1 MTVAVP
7 AAPSAAVPV
16 LRYAL
21 RDAVRGRWAPLYALF
36 FGAVTDALFRFSGG
50 GEQVLLSLLNVV
62 LLLVPLVSLVFGV
75 AYLYGARAF
84 VELMLAQPIRRRA
97 LFAGLYGGLLAPL
110 ALVLV
115 LGVGLPFAWHGG
127 AALAGPLARLLGAG
141 VLLTAAFLAL
151 AFLVAVR
158 FEDRM
163 KGLGAALVLWL
174 LLAVVYDGVVLMVA
188 YAFAAYPLERP
199 MIALAMLNPISLA
212 RVLLLL
218 DLDVAA
224 LLGYTG
230 AAFERFFGT
239 AWGTGLTL
247 GALLGWVAA
256 PLALA
261 LRRFHRKDF

>member
-1 MTVAVP
+1 MTAAAPVLSP
-7 AAPSAAVPV
+7 AAAKV
-16 LRYAL
+16 LRYEL
-21 RDAVRGRWAPLYALF
+21 RGAFRGRWAVLYALF
-36 FGAVTDALFRFSGG
+36 FGVVTDALFRFSGG

-84 VELMLAQPIRRRA
+84 VELMLAQPIRRRD

-110 ALVLV
+110 ALALV

-127 AALAGPLARLLGAG
+127 AAFAGPLVRLLGAG

-151 AFLVAVR
+151 AFLIAVR
-158 FEDRM
+158 IEDRM
-163 KGLGAALVLWL
+163 KGLGAALLLWL
-174 LLAVVYDGVVLMVA
+174 VLAVVYDGLVLTVA
-188 YAFAAYPLERP
+188 YAFSAYPLERP

-218 DLDVAA
+218 SLDVAA

-247 GALLGWVAA
+247 AALLAWVAA

-261 LRRFHRKDF
+261 LRRFRRKDF